1 MTCLEIIEPVS
12 DRAMYHVQVF
22 WGLILGSL
30 CHTMLPR
37 DSGKGRGGPTPIS
50 TFPPAFCVSNG
61 FTTVQL
67 TWYLCGEASADSSN
81 LFLLR
86 VLIAHQEPGEEEAT
100 MGPTDRFGSYI
111 TGGTEIGTNFL
122 ESW

>member
-1 MTCLEIIEPVS
+1 MTCLEVIKSVS
-12 DRAMYHVQVF
+12 DRAIYHVQVF

-37 DSGKGRGGPTPIS
+37 ISGKGRGGPTPLS
-50 TFPPAFCVSNG
+50 TFPPAFSVSNG

-67 TWYLCGEASADSSN
+67 TWHLCGEASADSSN

-86 VLIAHQEPGEEEAT
+86 VLIAPQKPREEEAA
-100 MGPTDRFGSYI
+100 MGPTERFGSYI
-111 TGGTEIGTNFL
+111 TGGIEIDTNFL
-122 ESW
+122 ES